1 MSMIPLK
8 MFDVTGKFVL
18 PGTGTSYA
26 YSARVLSVSIQQ
38 AAKDLV
44 PAMNEK
50 FRDELK
56 NKHAPSWSE
65 YKISSGFVLGNLK
78 FRERKSVKAMS
89 DAELAALAIL
99 PIVSDQTIA
108 KEKGAV
114 RVDD

>member
-8 MFDVTGKFVL
+8 MYDVGGRFCL
-18 PGTGTSYA
+18 PGTNTVFT

-78 FRERKSVKAMS
+78 FRERKTVKALS
-89 DAELAALAIL
+89 EAEQAALVTL
-99 PIVSDQTIA
+99 PVVSDQTIA
-108 KEKGAV
+108 KERGGV
-114 RVDD
+114 SLDD